1 MYIVYSEKK
10 AGILVSPPIAVIKHP
25 DVGGGRGGGDTQGAP
40 HPLRG
45 GGEEG
50 GRKECGQGDWE
61 RDNEWGAK
69 WINKPKQTPKKRQPK
84 HPGKK
89 KQLKE
94 GRIYLAYNLGYHPS
108 L

>member
-10 AGILVSPPIAVIKHP
+10 DGILVSSPIAVIKHP
-25 DVGGGRGGGDTQGAP
+25 EVWGGRGGGDTQGAP

-61 RDNEWGAK
+61 RDNEWDAK
-69 WINKPKQTPKKRQPK
+69 
-84 HPGKK
+84 
-89 KQLKE
+89 
-94 GRIYLAYNLGYHPS
+94 
-108 L
+108 